1 MLSNPLINAGKLR
14 VLEHSS
20 AALSGDDRPVV
31 IFGNL
36 RSASLAWYCLIH
48 DSPWHVAGFTV
59 DEAYLASSHFE
70 GLPLVPFETLEAF
83 YPPSDYRLL
92 IPMGYQHI
100 NGVRREHFEG
110 AKQRGYTFVNYVSSR
125 ASVWPDLQIGENVL
139 IYEHAIIQPFARI
152 GSNCII
158 RSGAHI
164 SHHCEI
170 ADHAFIA
177 AEVAMGG
184 EGYVGEQAF
193 VGVGAVLRDRI
204 RIAERSFIGAGAVVV
219 KDTLVDGVYV
229 GNPAR
234 KVDKTAFEASEI

>member
-1 MLSNPLINAGKLR
+1 MHEIHPA
-14 VLEHSS
+14 HP
-20 AALSGDDRPVV
+20 ADDDRPVI

-36 RSASLAWYCLIH
+36 RSASLAWYCLVH
-48 DSPWHVAGFTV
+48 DSDFKVAGFTV
-59 DEAYLASSHFE
+59 DKNYCQSESFE
-70 GLPLVPFETLEAF
+70 GLPLVPFETLENAC
-83 YPPSDYRLL
+83 PPSDYRLL
-92 IPMGYQHI
+92 IPMGYQQI
-100 NGVRREHFEG
+100 NAVRRARFEA
-110 AKQRGYTFVNYVSSR
+110 AKGRGYDFVSYVSSR

-139 IYEHAIIQPFARI
+139 IYEHAIIQPFVRI

-164 SHHCEI
+164 SHHCQI

-219 KDTLVDGVYV
+219 KDTEADDVYV

-234 KVDKTAFEASEI
+234 KTGKTALEASGG

>member
-1 MLSNPLINAGKLR
+1 MHDFVTPT
-14 VLEHSS
+14 EQ
-20 AALSGDDRPVV
+20 GDDRPVV

-36 RSASLAWYCLIH
+36 RSASLAWYCLLH
-48 DSPWHVAGFTV
+48 DSPWTVAAFTV
-59 DEAYLASSHFE
+59 DELYLASSQFE
-70 GLPLVPFETLEAF
+70 GLPLVPFETLEQH
-83 YPPSDYRLL
+83 YPNSDYRLL

-100 NGVRREHFEG
+100 NGVRRARFES
-110 AKQRGYTFVNYVSSR
+110 AKARGYGFVSYVSSR

-139 IYEHAIIQPFARI
+139 IYEHAIIQPFVRI
-152 GSNCII
+152 GRNCII

-164 SHHCEI
+164 SHHCEV
-170 ADHAFIA
+170 ADHAFVA

-219 KDTLVDGVYV
+219 QDTQPDGVYV

-234 KVDKTAFEASEI
+234 RAGKTALQASGG

>member
-1 MLSNPLINAGKLR
+1 M
-14 VLEHSS
+14 LEHSS
-20 AALSGDDRPVV
+20 VANSNDDRPIV

-36 RSASLAWYCLIH
+36 RSASLAWFCLLH
-48 DSPWHVAGFTV
+48 DSDYKVAGFTV
-59 DEAYLASSHFE
+59 DAAYIASAQFE
-70 GLPLVPFETLEAF
+70 GLPLVPFETLGAH
-83 YPPSDYRLL
+83 YPPQHYRLL

-100 NGVRREHFEG
+100 NGIRRARYEQG
-110 AKQRGYTFVNYVSSR
+110 KQRGYTFASYVSSR
-125 ASVWPDLQIGENVL
+125 ASVWPDLKIGDNVL

-152 GSNCII
+152 GNNCII

-164 SHHCEI
+164 SHHCEV
-170 ADHAFIA
+170 ADHAFVA

-204 RIAERSFIGAGAVVV
+204 RIAKRTFIGAGAVVV
-219 KDTLVDGVYV
+219 QDTQADGVYV

-234 KVDKTAFEASEI
+234 KTSKTALEASEG

>member
-1 MLSNPLINAGKLR
+1 MREFPSVMEP
-14 VLEHSS
+14 
-20 AALSGDDRPVV
+20 GDDRPVV

-36 RSASLAWYCLIH
+36 RSASLAWYCLLH
-48 DSPWHVAGFTV
+48 DSPWAVAGFTV
-59 DEAYLASSHFE
+59 DAAYLNSSLFE
-70 GLPLVPFETLEAF
+70 GLPLVPFETLEEH
-83 YPPSDYRLL
+83 YPPTDYRLL

-100 NGVRREHFEG
+100 NGVRRARFEQ
-110 AKQRGYTFVNYVSSR
+110 AKARGYAFVSYVSSR

-164 SHHCEI
+164 SHHCEV
-170 ADHAFIA
+170 ADHAFVA

-219 KDTLVDGVYV
+219 QDTQSDGVYV

-234 KVDKTAFEASEI
+234 KASKTALEASGG